1 MALAH
6 AQPALAVPVVPGA
19 SGSWLMIRWSGAVPL
34 CAAGG
39 WLLYGHDAIAGHGA
53 AAVVVLVAAILSSVA
68 GFAFSA
74 LAGALMF
81 RIAQTGVEAIEIM
94 LVASIAIQAYSVWW
108 MRRSIVARN
117 LTPYLAGGL
126 ATIPAG
132 VFLLLHTP
140 SWLHAVGLG
149 VFLMLY
155 GGYVL
160 LRPPWRC
167 KRNSLTGQFISGA
180 LGGITGATA
189 AFPGAF
195 VTIWCGCHGWE
206 KDQQRAIY
214 QPYILIMQV
223 AVLVALAAVRP
234 SATLRPELL
243 IYSVPALLGA
253 SIGPAALWAVELGAF
268 QQGRQ
273 RHSPACGHCPHVE
286 GRLSE
291 QRRADQLVH
300 LLTHVWKSQLTAD
313 AASRNN
319 DVSRPLVAP
328 SRPLPHCAIPSALG
342 DFANVT
348 RGGLGLGSI
357 R

>member
-1 MALAH
+1 MMRTAAVLA
-6 AQPALAVPVVPGA
+6 
-19 SGSWLMIRWSGAVPL
+19 L

-39 WLLYGHDAIAGHGA
+39 WLSYGHDAIAGHGVA
-53 AAVVVLVAAILSSVA
+53 ALVVLVAAIISSVA

-74 LAGALMF
+74 LAGASIFHL
-81 RIAQTGVEAIEIM
+81 AQTGVEAIQIM

-108 MRRSIVARN
+108 MRRSIVVRN

-132 VFLLLHTP
+132 VSLLLHTP
-140 SWLHAVGLG
+140 WWLHAIGLG
-149 VFLMLY
+149 IFLMLY

-195 VTIWCGCHGWE
+195 VTMWCGCHGWE

-214 QPYILIMQV
+214 QPYILIMQI
-223 AVLVALAAVRP
+223 AVLAALAAVRP

-243 IYSVPALLGA
+243 TYSLPALLGA
-253 SIGPAALWAVELGAF
+253 SIGLRLYGHLNLAHFNKAVSATLLLAGIALTL
-268 QQGRQ
+268 
-273 RHSPACGHCPHVE
+273 
-286 GRLSE
+286 
-291 QRRADQLVH
+291 
-300 LLTHVWKSQLTAD
+300 K
-313 AASRNN
+313 
-319 DVSRPLVAP
+319 
-328 SRPLPHCAIPSALG
+328 
-342 DFANVT
+342 
-348 RGGLGLGSI
+348 GL
-357 R
+357 

>member
-6 AQPALAVPVVPGA
+6 AQPALVVPVGSGA
-19 SGSWLMIRWSGAVPL
+19 SGSWLMIRWSGAVAL

-53 AAVVVLVAAILSSVA
+53 AALVVLVAAILSSVA

-74 LAGALMF
+74 LAGALIF
-81 RIAQTGVEAIEIM
+81 HIAQTGVEAIQIM
-94 LVASIAIQAYSVWW
+94 LVASIAIQAYSVWA
-108 MRRSIVARN
+108 MRMSIVARN

-214 QPYILIMQV
+214 QPYILVMQM
-223 AVLVALAAVRP
+223 AVLAVLTAVGP
-234 SATLRPELL
+234 SATLHPELL
-243 IYSVPALLGA
+243 TYSLPALLGA
-253 SIGPAALWAVELGAF
+253 WVGLRLYGQLNLAHFNKVVSATLLFAGIALTLKGV
-268 QQGRQ
+268 
-273 RHSPACGHCPHVE
+273 
-286 GRLSE
+286 
-291 QRRADQLVH
+291 
-300 LLTHVWKSQLTAD
+300 
-313 AASRNN
+313 
-319 DVSRPLVAP
+319 
-328 SRPLPHCAIPSALG
+328 
-342 DFANVT
+342 
-348 RGGLGLGSI
+348 
-357 R
+357 

>member
-1 MALAH
+1 
-6 AQPALAVPVVPGA
+6 
-19 SGSWLMIRWSGAVPL
+19 MIRTAAVVAL

-39 WLLYGHDAIAGHGA
+39 WLSYRNDAIADHGA
-53 AAVVVLVAAILSSVA
+53 AALVVFVAAILSSVA

-74 LAGALMF
+74 LAGALIF
-81 RIAQTGVEAIEIM
+81 HIAQTNVEAIQIM
-94 LVASIAIQAYSVWW
+94 LIASITIQAYSVWW
-108 MRRSIVARN
+108 MRRSIVVRN

-132 VFLLLHTP
+132 VVLLLHTP
-140 SWLHAVGLG
+140 WWLHAIGLG
-149 VFLMLY
+149 IFLMLY

-167 KRNSLTGQFISGA
+167 KRNSLTGQIISGA

-206 KDQQRAIY
+206 KDQQRTIY

-223 AVLVALAAVRP
+223 AVLVALAAVQP

-253 SIGPAALWAVELGAF
+253 SIGLRLYGHLNLAHFNKAVSATLLLAGIALTL
-268 QQGRQ
+268 
-273 RHSPACGHCPHVE
+273 
-286 GRLSE
+286 
-291 QRRADQLVH
+291 
-300 LLTHVWKSQLTAD
+300 K
-313 AASRNN
+313 
-319 DVSRPLVAP
+319 
-328 SRPLPHCAIPSALG
+328 
-342 DFANVT
+342 
-348 RGGLGLGSI
+348 GL
-357 R
+357 

>member
-6 AQPALAVPVVPGA
+6 AQSALAAPVGPAA
-19 SGSWLMIRWSGAVPL
+19 SAPCLMIRLSGVVAL
-34 CAAGG
+34 CAASG
-39 WLLYGHDAIAGHGA
+39 WLLYGHDATADHGSA
-53 AAVVVLVAAILSSVA
+53 ALVVLVAAILSSVA

-74 LAGALMF
+74 LAGALIF
-81 RIAQTGVEAIEIM
+81 HIAQSGLEAIQIM

-108 MRRSIVARN
+108 MRGSIIVRN

-140 SWLHAVGLG
+140 WWLHAVGLG
-149 VFLMLY
+149 VFLTLY

-167 KRNSLTGQFISGA
+167 KRNSLMGQVMSGA

-195 VTIWCGCHGWE
+195 VTIWCGCHGWG

-223 AVLVALAAVRP
+223 VVLAVLTAVGP

-243 IYSVPALLGA
+243 TYSLPALLGA
-253 SIGPAALWAVELGAF
+253 WIGLRLY
-268 QQGRQ
+268 
-273 RHSPACGHCPHVE
+273 
-286 GRLSE
+286 GRLNLAHFNKVVS
-291 QRRADQLVH
+291 AT
-300 LLTHVWKSQLTAD
+300 LLLAGIALT
-313 AASRNN
+313 
-319 DVSRPLVAP
+319 LK
-328 SRPLPHCAIPSALG
+328 
-342 DFANVT
+342 
-348 RGGLGLGSI
+348 GL
-357 R
+357 

>member
-6 AQPALAVPVVPGA
+6 AQPALAAPVGPGA
-19 SGSWLMIRWSGAVPL
+19 PSSWRMICLSGLVAL

-39 WLLYGHDAIAGHGA
+39 WLFYGRSATGDHGA
-53 AAVVVLVAAILSSVA
+53 AALVVLVAAILSSVA

-74 LAGALMF
+74 LAGALIF
-81 RIAQTGVEAIEIM
+81 HIAQSGVEAIQIM
-94 LVASIAIQAYSVWW
+94 LVASIAIQAYSVWA
-108 MRRSIVARN
+108 MRRGIVARN

-126 ATIPAG
+126 ATLPAG
-132 VFLLLHTP
+132 IFLLLHTP

-160 LRPPWRC
+160 LRPPWQRE
-167 KRNSLTGQFISGA
+167 RNSLTGQIIAGA

-223 AVLVALAAVRP
+223 AVLAALTAVGP
-234 SATLRPELL
+234 SAPFHPELL
-243 IYSVPALLGA
+243 TYSLPALLGA
-253 SIGPAALWAVELGAF
+253 WIGLRLYGQLNLAHFNKVVSVTLLFAGIALTLKAV
-268 QQGRQ
+268 
-273 RHSPACGHCPHVE
+273 
-286 GRLSE
+286 
-291 QRRADQLVH
+291 
-300 LLTHVWKSQLTAD
+300 
-313 AASRNN
+313 
-319 DVSRPLVAP
+319 
-328 SRPLPHCAIPSALG
+328 
-342 DFANVT
+342 
-348 RGGLGLGSI
+348 
-357 R
+357 

>member
-6 AQPALAVPVVPGA
+6 AQPALAAPVGPGA
-19 SGSWLMIRWSGAVPL
+19 SAPCLMIRWSGVVAL

-39 WLLYGHDAIAGHGA
+39 GLFYGHNATADHA
-53 AAVVVLVAAILSSVA
+53 AAALVVLVAAIISSVA

-74 LAGALMF
+74 LAGALIF
-81 RIAQTGVEAIEIM
+81 HIAQTGVEAIQIM

-126 ATIPAG
+126 ATVPVG

-140 SWLHAVGLG
+140 WWLHAVGLG

-160 LRPPWRC
+160 LRPPWRL
-167 KRNSLTGQFISGA
+167 KRNSLTGQFMSGA

-195 VTIWCGCHGWE
+195 VTIWCGCHGWD

-214 QPYILIMQV
+214 QPYILVMRM
-223 AVLVALAAVRP
+223 AVLAVLTAVEP

-243 IYSVPALLGA
+243 TYSLPALLGA
-253 SIGPAALWAVELGAF
+253 WVGLRLYGQLSLAQFNKVVSATLLLAGIALTLKGV
-268 QQGRQ
+268 
-273 RHSPACGHCPHVE
+273 
-286 GRLSE
+286 
-291 QRRADQLVH
+291 
-300 LLTHVWKSQLTAD
+300 
-313 AASRNN
+313 
-319 DVSRPLVAP
+319 
-328 SRPLPHCAIPSALG
+328 
-342 DFANVT
+342 
-348 RGGLGLGSI
+348 
-357 R
+357 